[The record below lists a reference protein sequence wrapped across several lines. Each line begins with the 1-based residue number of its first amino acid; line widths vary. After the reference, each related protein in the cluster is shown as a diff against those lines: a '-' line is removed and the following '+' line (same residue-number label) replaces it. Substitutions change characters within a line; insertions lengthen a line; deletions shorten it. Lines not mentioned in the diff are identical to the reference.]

1 MASRVEDQP
10 LIEKISERLLVCQIC
25 MDRFKEPKML
35 ECSHS
40 FCLECLQHLAE
51 THTTSPTLICPLCR
65 GQTLLQTQ
73 KGVADL
79 RTDFKLIS
87 LLDEI
92 EQHETKLQEIQQ
104 PTQGSV
110 SKCSKHT
117 DKDVIMYC
125 DSCKQLTCTTC
136 IAKDHRMHDYIELNE
151 AVDNCKKKA
160 DILFAELDQQ
170 RIDFKIALQDIA
182 ISRKRLDS
190 VVSATKAKISKKANK
205 KIAKEVARIRE
216 EEQKLMV
223 DLDKIHKDRAKT
235 MEIAEFTNKKEIT
248 TIQNMKDEVIPL
260 MEKETFYE
268 NLHLIEKL
276 LLDINKYT
284 AIQPTKV
291 PHGLSYMEFEND
303 EQSLGRLVPEE
314 DPTKLKGAAS
324 AAAMQ
329 PICEPQTKLT
339 QNKWL
344 LKKEITNYKNRAK
357 ETKQFS
363 PCDIAVHSNSD
374 IVVADF
380 ESTGLIVILAGSTTT
395 PQQTTSIKDLYY
407 PSRVTVNKNDELVGV
422 DHEAIKIFNRK
433 YQLLHQFQ
441 GVSRWP
447 SCIAV
452 DKNNMIAIGYTS
464 STICLHRP
472 DGSLITTLLAPG
484 IGQYLTFHKDQIIY
498 TKWDDKKIVS
508 VDYNGGI
515 IFSVDIN
522 QSRWPRGV
530 CCDEKGNI
538 YVAVGYARLTPTL
551 GEIQQYSPDG
561 TYIGPI
567 IKLPDCPYGIKLT
580 ASGDLV
586 VTTEESVC
594 IYHRVI

>member
-10 LIEKISERLLVCQIC
+10 LIEKIRERLLVCQIC
-25 MDRFKEPKML
+25 TDRFKEPKML

-65 GQTLLQTQ
+65 SQTLLQTQ

-79 RTDFKLIS
+79 RADFKLIS

-92 EQHETKLQEIQQ
+92 EQHETKQQAVQQ
-104 PTQGSV
+104 PSQGSV

-125 DSCKQLTCTTC
+125 DSCKQLICTTC
-136 IAKDHRMHDYIELNE
+136 IAKDHRMHDYIELSE

-160 DILFAELDQQ
+160 DILFAELDQHSS
-170 RIDFKIALQDIA
+170 DFKITLQDIA

-190 VVSATKAKISKKANK
+190 VVSATKAKISKKANEE
-205 KIAKEVARIRE
+205 IAKEVARIRE

-276 LLDINKYT
+276 LLDINEYT

-303 EQSLGRLVPEE
+303 EQSLGRLIPEE
-314 DPTKLKGAAS
+314 DPTKPKEAAS
-324 AAAMQ
+324 AAATQ

-380 ESTGLIVILAGSTTT
+380 ESSGLIVILAGSTTT
-395 PQQTTSIKDLYY
+395 PQQTTSIKDLHY
-407 PSRVTVNKNDELVGV
+407 PSRVTVNKNDELIGV

-433 YQLLHQFQ
+433 YQFLHQFK
-441 GVSRWP
+441 GLFSWP

-452 DKNNMIAIGYTS
+452 DRNNLIAVGYTS
-464 STICLHRP
+464 SRISLHRP
-472 DGSLITTLLAPG
+472 DGSLITTLPAPG
-484 IGQYLTFHKDQIIY
+484 IGQYLTFHKHQIIY

-508 VDYNGGI
+508 VNYNGDI

-530 CCDEKGNI
+530 CCDKDGNI
-538 YVAVGYARLTPTL
+538 YVAVGYARLTPTG

-567 IKLPDCPYGIKLT
+567 IKLPNCPYGIKLT

-594 IYHRVI
+594 ICHRVI